1 MQTKKKNRDMVFQPI
16 EDAALLDAL
25 NALGR
30 SINIIATYGT
40 QHPAFQ
46 QATAAALV
54 AMQTLFIDRK
64 KINLGAFNGVM
75 TVDEVPVKAVGT
87 LLKSLERRLVQLRIT
102 GLRIAC
108 GISETELEK
117 LAELLANKDAE
128 EFNAGMSQ
136 PGLSHI
142 ATEATRFQAVREDQT
157 VADKGDL
164 AGAGGN
170 GILVLEDDL
179 ADPGGGGGD
188 GSGEPSVHVEQI
200 VAFLKGDMD
209 IDDGDAGTE
218 LSELASD
225 PDRLGQMIME
235 SVAIRQSATELSGES
250 LGDIVLGCLRRTY
263 DGLRKQ
269 PAFQTTEG
277 VADLQKALLLLEE
290 SMLEKIRGIAGDSDP
305 EMDRQIVQAI
315 REMDENLEVELAAH
329 KYMEHREAIEANT
342 QQLKDYARAKG
353 ADAAEELISN
363 AGIPSSEWRRI
374 VVDSSSAGRRDS
386 SLPIAASLDTL
397 ATVFEKLENL
407 MKSSEIDG
415 GEVEDL
421 LGQANDNLGDATHS
435 TKEKLDSLSKQLYVI
450 DEDTG
455 TIGGHAQ
462 EMDRKALLSSI
473 AEIAQELMQPLT
485 AINASLEMLLNGYAG
500 EVAPDQRNL
509 LSLASCSGDDLNYL
523 MKDLIKIVGIPINR
537 GVDKR
542 FAVPHE

>member
-1 MQTKKKNRDMVFQPI
+1 MQPKEDKDRMFQPI
-16 EDAALLDAL
+16 EDTALLDAL

-40 QHPAFQ
+40 HHPAFK
-46 QATAAALV
+46 QATESALA

-75 TVDEVPVKAVGT
+75 TVDEVPVSAAGT
-87 LLKSLERRLVQLRIT
+87 LLKSLERRLVRLRIT
-102 GLRIAC
+102 GLRIAR
-108 GISETELEK
+108 GISETELAK
-117 LAELLANKDAE
+117 LAELLANKEAE
-128 EFNAGMSQ
+128 DFNAGMSQ
-136 PGLSHI
+136 SGLSHI
-142 ATEATRFQAVREDQT
+142 TTEATRFQAVREGQT
-157 VADKGDL
+157 VANESDL

-179 ADPGGGGGD
+179 SDPGSGGGD
-188 GSGEPSVHVEQI
+188 GSGEAPVHVEQI
-200 VAFLKGDMD
+200 VAFLQGDLD
-209 IDDGDAGTE
+209 VEDGNVSEE
-218 LSELASD
+218 LTELASD
-225 PDRLGQMIME
+225 PAKLGQMIME

-269 PAFQTTEG
+269 PAFQTKEG
-277 VADLQKALLLLEE
+277 TADLQKALLLLEE
-290 SMLEKIRGIAGDSDP
+290 NMLEKMRDIAGGSDP
-305 EMDRQIVQAI
+305 ELDRQIVQTI
-315 REMDENLEVELAAH
+315 REMEENLGFELAANQ
-329 KYMEHREAIEANT
+329 YMEHREGIEASKR
-342 QQLKDYARAKG
+342 QMKDYAFAKG
-353 ADAAEELISN
+353 ADAAEEMISN
-363 AGIPSSEWRRI
+363 TGIPSSEWRRI
-374 VVDSSSAGRRDS
+374 VVESRDAGKQDS
-386 SLPIAASLDTL
+386 SLPIAASLDSL
-397 ATVFEKLENL
+397 ATVFEKLESL
-407 MKSSEIDG
+407 MKSSETDG
-415 GEVEDL
+415 REVEDL
-421 LGQANDNLGDATHS
+421 LGQANNNLGDATHS

-450 DEDTG
+450 EEDTG

-523 MKDLIKIVGIPINR
+523 MKELIGIVGIPVNR

-542 FAVPHE
+542 FVVPHE